1 MFDDRKRFRDILDEI
16 DKMMAEMEREIEDS
30 IKNFLKFEGSS
41 LNKPIIYGFSLS
53 LNPEGTPTFR
63 TFGNLK
69 PGLGGYR
76 EPVSDQILDEQRGE
90 LRVVVELPGVEK
102 SDIQIQA
109 LEESVSLSAER
120 GERRYKA
127 EIPLR
132 AKVDPTKAKANF
144 QNGVLEILFSLKE
157 KTNKGFYKIN
167 IE

>member
-1 MFDDRKRFRDILDEI
+1 MFDDRRRFRDILDEI
-16 DKMMAEMEREIEDS
+16 DKIMEEMEREIEDS
-30 IKNFLKFEGSS
+30 IKNFLKFEGEQF
-41 LNKPIIYGFSLS
+41 NKPIIYGFSMNI
-53 LNPEGTPTFR
+53 NPEGVPVFR

-69 PGLGGYR
+69 PGLQGYR

-102 SDIQIQA
+102 SDVQIQA
-109 LEESVSLSAER
+109 LEDSVNLSAER
-120 GERRYKA
+120 GDRKYKA

-144 QNGVLEILFSLKE
+144 QNGVLEIHFPLKE
-157 KTNKGFYKIN
+157 KTNKGFYRIN